1 MEEKKIE
8 SEEKPLEKMTVKE
21 LREIALQMPEIT
33 AVHGKSKAELLSA
46 IKEAKGIVDEPIK
59 KVDATVRQMKKK
71 IRVLKKERQAALE
84 AQDKRM
90 AKISKRRISRLKKKT
105 RSAA

>member
-1 MEEKKIE
+1 METKEKL
-8 SEEKPLEKMTVKE
+8 LEKMTVKE
-21 LREIALQMPEIT
+21 LRQIAVEMPEIT
-33 AVHGKSKAELLSA
+33 GVHGKNKAELLSA

-59 KVDATVRQMKKK
+59 KADATVREMKKK

-84 AQDKRM
+84 AQDKRV
-90 AKISKRRISRLKKKT
+90 AKICKRRISRLKKRT